1 MIAIPQPAGRARGFT
16 IIEMLMVV
24 SIMVAF
30 MAAAGFG
37 VQSTW
42 RSQQVAA
49 SAAMLAQ
56 EFALART
63 LAIKRNQPVQVA
75 IYRTKDEFT
84 TTGKPQYRAFQI
96 LALSSGGV
104 GYGGVLTEMR
114 RFESTIVMSGFERF
128 SSVVVLDTTS
138 GGGGGSSGSYSAVVI
153 EFRPDGTMALDPDP
167 QKPWTITL
175 IPDSYAEEPDK
186 LPKDFRSL
194 VLNPESGSVTVH

>member
-1 MIAIPQPAGRARGFT
+1 
-16 IIEMLMVV
+16 
-24 SIMVAF
+24 
-30 MAAAGFG
+30 
-37 VQSTW
+37 
-42 RSQQVAA
+42 
-49 SAAMLAQ
+49 
-56 EFALART
+56 
-63 LAIKRNQPVQVA
+63 
-75 IYRTKDEFT
+75 
-84 TTGKPQYRAFQI
+84 
-96 LALSSGGV
+96 
-104 GYGGVLTEMR
+104 MR